1 MIIFPYFSH
10 DVLMSLNIFLALVHI
25 ILSTIVL
32 YCITNKIEIPSS
44 YLITFLVVSII
55 ACILILLYSV
65 DCKTRFVHN

>member
-32 YCITNKIEIPSS
+32 LYYNKISPF
-44 YLITFLVVSII
+44 YLIAFLVVSIF